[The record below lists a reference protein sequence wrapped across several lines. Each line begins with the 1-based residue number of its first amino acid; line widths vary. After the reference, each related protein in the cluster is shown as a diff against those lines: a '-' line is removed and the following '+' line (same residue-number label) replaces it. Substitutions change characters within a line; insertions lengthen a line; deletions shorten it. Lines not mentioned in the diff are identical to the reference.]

1 MWLLIL
7 VIALLYTLKARA
19 QKKRTISQG
28 PTWGCGFTATNIR
41 MQYTG
46 ESFSEGLES
55 IATNLTQNTIEGRA
69 VGKSEIFPS
78 SHGYNIRHKDKI
90 DRLFAAWWMELLH
103 IINKRIMRL
112 RTGKINNYILF
123 ALLFL
128 VVIFVLSL
136 FNLI

>member
-1 MWLLIL
+1 
-7 VIALLYTLKARA
+7 
-19 QKKRTISQG
+19 
-28 PTWGCGFTATNIR
+28 
-41 MQYTG
+41 
-46 ESFSEGLES
+46 LES

-69 VGKSEIFPS
+69 VGKNEIFPS